1 MSATPINLAAA
12 IEETLR
18 SELEKQVRW
27 DMRAEPS
34 IEAVHREITY
44 SWTRQADAMKRLTD
58 QELIICWEY
67 KIAPANYLA
76 NKRLGQ

>member
-27 DMRAEPS
+27 EMRAESS
-34 IEAVHREITY
+34 IEMVHREITY
-44 SWTRQADAMKRLTD
+44 KWTRQADAMKRLTE

-67 KIAPANYLA
+67 KIAPADYLA
-76 NKRLGQ
+76 NKRIGQ